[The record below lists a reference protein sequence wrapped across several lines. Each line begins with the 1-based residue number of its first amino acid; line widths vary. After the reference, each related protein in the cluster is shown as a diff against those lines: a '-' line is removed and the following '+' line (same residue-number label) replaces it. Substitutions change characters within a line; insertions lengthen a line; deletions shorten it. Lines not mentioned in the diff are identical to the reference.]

1 MVGTVAVAGAI
12 FAGLLVAVGVERF
25 AAQRAARR
33 HRAPGTIVH
42 AAGGSWH
49 VVRAGRGSPAVVF
62 EAGIAASSISWSKVQ
77 PIAAGFTDTLSYD
90 RAGYAWSPPAAAPR
104 TAAQQTDELLLVLAT
119 AGIAPP
125 WILVAHSF
133 GALIAILAAHRR
145 PDAVGALVFVDG
157 LPPSEWAAPDAAR
170 RRVARGGRILARV
183 GQCLAACGLMRL
195 LLARLASGAY
205 GVPRATLR
213 SFGPTVTAAVERV
226 VGEVIKLP
234 HERLPEVRAHWSASG
249 SYATMARHFGGLIE
263 SSRQALAVRS
273 LGDLPIVAIAGAHL
287 DPAGLERQRELARLS
302 TRGRLVVA
310 PRGGHWVHLD
320 DPGFV
325 ADTVREVL
333 DEVHVTRGG
342 LMNDT
347 QG

>member
-1 MVGTVAVAGAI
+1 MLETAGVAL
-12 FAGLLVAVGVERF
+12 GLLMLAALAERVAAVRTE
-25 AAQRAARR
+25 RR
-33 HRAPGTIVH
+33 HPPPGTLVRT
-42 AAGGSWH
+42 AGGSWH
-49 VVRAGRGSPAVVF
+49 VVRAGHGSPAVVF

-77 PIAAGFTDTLSYD
+77 PLVAGFTETLAYD
-90 RAGYAWSPPAAAPR
+90 RAGYAWSRPAAAPR
-104 TAAQQTDELLLVLAT
+104 TAAHQADELLRVLAA

-145 PDAVGALVFVDG
+145 PAEVAGLVFVDG
-157 LPPSEWAAPDAAR
+157 LSPSEWAAPDAAG

-183 GQCLAACGLMRL
+183 GGCLAACGLMRL

-234 HERLPEVRAHWSASG
+234 QERLPEVRAHWSASG
-249 SYATMARHFGGLIE
+249 SYATMARHFGALIE

-302 TRGRLVVA
+302 SRGRLVVA
-310 PRGGHWVHLD
+310 PRGAHWVHLD

-325 ADTVREVL
+325 ADVIRQ
-333 DEVHVTRGG
+333 
-342 LMNDT
+342 LMKRLET
-347 QG
+347 GY

>member
-1 MVGTVAVAGAI
+1 MLETAGVAL
-12 FAGLLVAVGVERF
+12 GLLMLAALAERVAH
-25 AAQRAARR
+25 ARAARR
-33 HRAPGTIVH
+33 HPPPGTIAH
-42 AAGGSWH
+42 AARGNWH
-49 VVRAGRGSPAVVF
+49 VVRVGRGSPAVVF

-77 PIAAGFTDTLSYD
+77 PIVAGFTETLSYD
-90 RAGYAWSPPAAAPR
+90 RAGYAWSRPAASPR
-104 TAAQQTDELLLVLAT
+104 TAAQQTDELLRVLA
-119 AGIAPP
+119 AADLAPP

-133 GALIAILAAHRR
+133 GALITILAAHRR
-145 PDAVGALVFVDG
+145 PADMAGLVFVDG
-157 LPPSEWAAPDAAR
+157 LSPLEWAAPDAAG

-234 HERLPEVRAHWSASG
+234 QERLPEVRAHWSASG
-249 SYATMARHFGGLIE
+249 SYATMARHFGALIE

-287 DPAGLERQRELARLS
+287 DAAGLERQRELARLS
-302 TRGRLVVA
+302 SRGRVVVA

-320 DPGFV
+320 DPEFV
-325 ADTVREVL
+325 ADVIRQLTK
-333 DEVHVTRGG
+333 RGT
-342 LMNDT
+342 D
-347 QG
+347 

>member
-1 MVGTVAVAGAI
+1 MLETAGVAL
-12 FAGLLVAVGVERF
+12 GLLMLAALAECVAHART
-25 AAQRAARR
+25 ARR
-33 HRAPGTIVH
+33 HPPPGTLVR

-49 VVRAGRGSPAVVF
+49 VVRVGLGSPAVVF

-77 PIAAGFTDTLSYD
+77 SIVAGFTETLSYD
-90 RAGYAWSPPAAAPR
+90 RAGYAWSRPAAATR
-104 TAAQQTDELLLVLAT
+104 TAAQQADELLRVLA
-119 AGIAPP
+119 ADDLAPP

-145 PDAVGALVFVDG
+145 PADIAGLVFVDG
-157 LPPSEWAAPDAAR
+157 LPPSEWAAPDAAG
-170 RRVARGGRILARV
+170 RRVARGGHLLARM
-183 GQCLAACGLMRL
+183 GQGLAAFGLMRL

-234 HERLPEVRAHWSASG
+234 PERLPEVRAHWSASG
-249 SYATMARHFGGLIE
+249 SYATMARHFGALIE

-273 LGDLPIVAIAGAHL
+273 LGNLPIVAIAGAHL
-287 DPAGLERQRELARLS
+287 APAGFERQRELARLS
-302 TRGRLVVA
+302 SRGRLVVA

-325 ADTVREVL
+325 ASVVREVV
-333 DEVHVTRGG
+333 DEVRGAG
-342 LMNDT
+342 
-347 QG
+347 

>member
-1 MVGTVAVAGAI
+1 MLETAGVAL
-12 FAGLLVAVGVERF
+12 GLLMLAALAERVAHART
-25 AAQRAARR
+25 ARR
-33 HRAPGTIVH
+33 HPPPGTIVH
-42 AAGGSWH
+42 AARGSWH
-49 VVRAGRGSPAVVF
+49 VVRRGRGSPAVVF

-77 PIAAGFTDTLSYD
+77 PLVAGFADTLSYD
-90 RAGYAWSPPAAAPR
+90 RAGYAWSRLTSAPR
-104 TAAQQTDELLLVLAT
+104 TAAQQADELLLVLAT

-125 WILVAHSF
+125 WIFVAHSF

-145 PDAVGALVFVDG
+145 PDAVAALVFVDG
-157 LPPSEWAAPDAAR
+157 LPPSEWAAPDAAG

-183 GQCLAACGLMRL
+183 GQALAACGLMRL

-234 HERLPEVRAHWSASG
+234 QERLPEVRAHWSASG
-249 SYATMARHFGGLIE
+249 SYATMARHFGALIE
-263 SSRQALAVRS
+263 SSRQALAVGS

-287 DPAGLERQRELARLS
+287 DPAGFERQRELARLS
-302 TRGRLVVA
+302 SRGRLVVA

-320 DPGFV
+320 DPEFV
-325 ADTVREVL
+325 ASVVREVV
-333 DEVHVTRGG
+333 DEVRGAG
-342 LMNDT
+342 
-347 QG
+347 